1 MDALDDT
8 DLQILRIRPD
18 AQPAD
23 TRHRVLDD
31 TDLQILRIL
40 QEDGRISNA
49 ELAQRVQLAPPT
61 VLRRVKLLE
70 ERGYIKGYVALVD
83 PLKLDLTV
91 TAFIFVDASAGC
103 DLGGAEAFLI
113 GLPGVQEVHRLI
125 GEWCFLLKVRT
136 KNPQTLEDL
145 VYRQLR
151 NHPVIRRTLTTLATS
166 SPYETTGLPL
176 PAFERAE
183 RGVEQI

>member
-8 DLQILRIRPD
+8 DLQIL
-18 AQPAD
+18 
-23 TRHRVLDD
+23 H
-31 TDLQILRIL
+31 IL
-40 QEDGRISNA
+40 QEDGRVSNA

-91 TAFIFVDASAGC
+91 TAFILADSSTGC
-103 DLGGAEAFLI
+103 DLSETEAFLA
-113 GLPGVQEVHRLI
+113 GLPGVQEIHRLI
-125 GEWCFLLKVRT
+125 GEWCFLIKVRT
-136 KNPQTLEDL
+136 KNPQALEDL

-151 NHPVIRRTLTTLATS
+151 NHPGVRRTLTTLATS
-166 SPYETTGLPL
+166 SPFETTALPL
-176 PAFERAE
+176 PAFERTE
-183 RGVEQI
+183 QDVEQV

>member
-1 MDALDDT
+1 MT
-8 DLQILRIRPD
+8 D
-18 AQPAD
+18 
-23 TRHRVLDD
+23 VLDD
-31 TDLQILRIL
+31 IDLQILRIL
-40 QEDGRISNA
+40 QEDGRMSNA

-70 ERGYIKGYVALVD
+70 ERGYIKGYAALVD

-91 TAFIFVDASAGC
+91 TAFIFVDSSTGC
-103 DLGGAEAFLI
+103 DLKSAEVFLTN
-113 GLPGVQEVHRLI
+113 LPGVQELHRLI

-151 NHPVIRRTLTTLATS
+151 NYPGIRRTLTTLATS
-166 SPYETTGLPL
+166 SPFETTTLPL

-183 RGVEQI
+183 RDVEQV